1 MNRRDW
7 GQALTL
13 GALLALV
20 LGYGLALLQPA
31 GDRFGP
37 WLRAMMTLVP
47 LLLLLPFVWRR
58 VPKAYQILALLA
70 PWHFFVGG
78 VIWLWGEPA
87 AGAYFC
93 LGALLL
99 QTGTILHNYRP
110 RPPRLRLPALVPLG
124 ANDLALLVSRDDA
137 RYRAWAEVWAGASY
151 EGPGPGLGELLA
163 DDVWATAPA
172 GVLRLEDRA
181 GRNWFRLP
189 LTPSQRQILTRQG
202 RLLLLPLPKEA
213 ATPARAEA
221 LATRAAD
228 DDVALAHWLSAEGL
242 EGLGLT
248 FRPAES
254 TAER

>member
-1 MNRRDW
+1 M
-7 GQALTL
+7 
-13 GALLALV
+13 
-20 LGYGLALLQPA
+20 
-31 GDRFGP
+31 
-37 WLRAMMTLVP
+37 
-47 LLLLLPFVWRR
+47 
-58 VPKAYQILALLA
+58 
-70 PWHFFVGG
+70 
-78 VIWLWGEPA
+78 
-87 AGAYFC
+87 
-93 LGALLL
+93 
-99 QTGTILHNYRP
+99 
-110 RPPRLRLPALVPLG
+110 PLG
-124 ANDLALLVSRDDA
+124 ADDLALLVSRDDA

-172 GVLRLEDRA
+172 GVLRLEDRT

-221 LATRAAD
+221 LATRTAD

-254 TAER
+254 AAER